1 MNDYL
6 VKALGFDSCVRI
18 YAVSCTEALNT
29 IGKRLNYYPS
39 ALAAVG
45 RVMSMTVMMGSMLK
59 LEETITVKVD
69 GNGPIGLIM
78 ADSDA
83 HGHVRA
89 YCENPHCHFEYN
101 DSNKLNVKATVGDS
115 GFISVIKDLKLKEP
129 FIGSI
134 PIING
139 ELGEDFA
146 YYFSVSEQV
155 PSAVALG
162 VLVDENNQA
171 ISAGGFVVQL
181 LPNTPDLVI
190 DVLEE
195 RIKELPPISQML
207 ADGLTPTDI
216 VKEIAGE
223 DVSIL
228 ETLPVHFECKCSKE
242 RFERGLLSLGKE
254 ELEDIIEKDG
264 KAHTICHFCGE
275 EYDFTKEELE
285 ELAKQAK

>member
-1 MNDYL
+1 MKDYL
-6 VKALGFDSCVRI
+6 VKALGFDNCVRI
-18 YAVSCTEALNT
+18 YAVKCTDALNT

-45 RVMSMTVMMGSMLK
+45 RVMAITVMMGSMLK
-59 LEETITVKVD
+59 LEETITIKVD

-101 DSNKLNVKATVGDS
+101 NTNKLNVKATVGDS

-129 FIGSI
+129 FIGSV

-162 VLVDENNQA
+162 VLVNEDNEA
-171 ISAGGFVVQL
+171 VSAGGFVVQL
-181 LPNTPDLVI
+181 LPNTPELVI
-190 DVLEE
+190 DLLEA
-195 RIKELPPISQML
+195 RINELPPISQML
-207 ADGLTPTDI
+207 SEGMTPTDI
-216 VKEIAGE
+216 VKQIAGD

-228 ETLPVHFECKCSKE
+228 ENVPVEFECKCSKE
-242 RFERGLLSLGKE
+242 RFERGLISLGKD
-254 ELEDIIEKDG
+254 ELLDIIEKDG

-275 EYDFTKEELE
+275 EYDFNKEELE
-285 ELAKQAK
+285 DLVNQAK

>member
-89 YCENPHCHFEYN
+89 YCENPHCHFEYP
-101 DSNKLNVKATVGDS
+101 DGRLNCRATVGNE
-115 GFISVIKDLKLKEP
+115 GIIYVIKNLNLKEP
-129 FIGSI
+129 FVGSTE
-134 PIING
+134 IIDG
-139 ELGEDFA
+139 ELAKDFA
-146 YYFSVSEQV
+146 YYFANSEQV
-155 PSAVALG
+155 PSIVALG
-162 VLVDENNQA
+162 VNVNTDTVA
-171 ISAGGFVVQL
+171 TSCGGYVIQL
-181 LPNTPDLVI
+181 LPNTPEEIIQKIEDRVSFLPTVSEM
-190 DVLEE
+190 LESGFTLE
-195 RIKELPPISQML
+195 
-207 ADGLTPTDI
+207 DI
-216 VKEIAGE
+216 VKNIDPDAE
-223 DVSIL
+223 IL
-228 ETLPVHFECKCSKE
+228 ETTPVEFRCTCSKE
-242 RFERGLLSLGKE
+242 RFATGIASLGKAEIDEMIE
-254 ELEDIIEKDG
+254 EDG
-264 KAHTICHFCGE
+264 HAETICHFCGNT
-275 EYDFTKEELE
+275 YYFDKEELV
-285 ELAKQAK
+285 ELKKQAKR

>member
-6 VKALGFDSCVRI
+6 VKGLGFDDCVRI
-18 YAVSCTEALNT
+18 YAVSTTDALNT
-29 IGKRLNYYPS
+29 IGKRLNYFPS

-45 RVMSMTVMMGSMLK
+45 RVLSVTVMMGSMLK

-78 ADSDA
+78 ADADA
-83 HGHVRA
+83 HGNVRA
-89 YCENPHCHFEYN
+89 YCDNPHCHFEYV
-101 DSNKLNVKATVGDS
+101 DKNKLNVKATVGDS
-115 GFISVIKDLKLKEP
+115 GFINVIKDLKLKEP

-162 VLVDENNQA
+162 VLVDENNNA
-171 ISAGGFVVQL
+171 ISAGGFIVQL
-181 LPNTPDLVI
+181 LPNTPDLII
-190 DVLEE
+190 DLLEE

-207 ADGLTPTDI
+207 ADGMSPTDI
-216 VKEIAGE
+216 VKAIGG
-223 DVSIL
+223 DSVKLLDTI
-228 ETLPVHFECKCSKE
+228 PVNFQCKCSKD
-242 RFERGLLSLGKE
+242 RFERGLISLGYS
-254 ELEDIIEKDG
+254 ELSEIIESDG
-264 KAHTICHFCGE
+264 HAHTVCHFCGN

-285 ELAKQAK
+285 SLLKRTK